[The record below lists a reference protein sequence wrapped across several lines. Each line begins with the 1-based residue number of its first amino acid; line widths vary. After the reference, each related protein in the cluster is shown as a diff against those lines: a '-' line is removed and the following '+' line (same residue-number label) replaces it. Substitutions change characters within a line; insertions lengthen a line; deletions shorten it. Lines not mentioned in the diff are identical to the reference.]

1 MWIRVCRY
9 KNAGVAGYAEAFIPV
24 QSDSQA
30 SEWYR
35 YFENDVLVSTLYSIQ
50 QKKSRINPKVHPA
63 RQYFCYSSLVVS
75 CRQIPCSHEN
85 LCTKNHE
92 ESAILWA
99 KMSCEAAES
108 IEDALL
114 RMARVNWNY
123 NSQFFTV
130 LGKGMTSRMLPIPV
144 RYITQRSNPR
154 PKPAWL
160 AEPYF
165 LRSR

>member
-30 SEWYR
+30 SEWYS
-35 YFENDVLVSTLYSIQ
+35 YFENDVLVFTLYSIQ

-63 RQYFCYSSLVVS
+63 
-75 CRQIPCSHEN
+75 QIFYH
-85 LCTKNHE
+85 
-92 ESAILWA
+92 
-99 KMSCEAAES
+99 
-108 IEDALL
+108 
-114 RMARVNWNY
+114 